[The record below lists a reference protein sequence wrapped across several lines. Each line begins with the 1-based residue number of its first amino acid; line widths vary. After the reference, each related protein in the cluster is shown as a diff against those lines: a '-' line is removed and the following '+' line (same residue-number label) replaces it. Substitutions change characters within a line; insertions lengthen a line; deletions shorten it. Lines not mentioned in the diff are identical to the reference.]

1 MLLTIASEEHGVQ
14 VPGLLMQTD
23 EDQSQG
29 ATGVR
34 SPSVDSS
41 LLFASLSTGASF
53 APVLFAMVIIEGLSL
68 EVWLF

>member
-1 MLLTIASEEHGVQ
+1 MGIQ

-41 LLFASLSTGASF
+41 LLFASLSSF